1 MIVGITGGISTGK
14 STAAAEIARQGVK
27 IVDCDEI
34 SHFLTT
40 YETSII
46 TAIREHFGN
55 DVFHEHGALK
65 RAALADIVFTDEA
78 EKKALER
85 ILHPPIKAWV
95 RANID
100 LAEELEQPLVVVA
113 PLLIEAG
120 MTTDV
125 DKLWVVTCSAE
136 NQLKRLCARAHISEE
151 TARTWIDAQMSL
163 NEKEKYADHVLRND
177 GSIEEFTTQ
186 VGAAWDALV
195 H

>member
-14 STAAAEIARQGVK
+14 STAAGVIARQGVK
-27 IVDCDEI
+27 ITDCDEI

-46 TAIREHFGN
+46 TAIREHFG
-55 DVFHEHGALK
+55 DRVYHDYGALN

-125 DKLWVVTCSAE
+125 DKLWVVTCSEE
-136 NQLKRLCARAHISEE
+136 NQLKRLCSRAGISED
-151 TARTWIDAQMSL
+151 TARTWIKAQMSL

>member
-14 STAAAEIARQGVK
+14 STAAAVIASRGVK
-27 IVDCDEI
+27 ICDCDEI
-34 SHFLTT
+34 AHFLTT

-46 TAIREHFGN
+46 TAIREHFG
-55 DVFHEHGALK
+55 DQVFHEYGSLN
-65 RAALADIVFTDEA
+65 RAALADIVFTDET

-95 RANID
+95 RANVD

-136 NQLKRLCARAHISEE
+136 NQLIRLCKRAVIDERN
-151 TARTWIDAQMSL
+151 ARTWIDAQMSL
-163 NEKEKYADHVLRND
+163 AEKEKYADHVLRND
-177 GSIEEFTTQ
+177 GSIEDFKTE